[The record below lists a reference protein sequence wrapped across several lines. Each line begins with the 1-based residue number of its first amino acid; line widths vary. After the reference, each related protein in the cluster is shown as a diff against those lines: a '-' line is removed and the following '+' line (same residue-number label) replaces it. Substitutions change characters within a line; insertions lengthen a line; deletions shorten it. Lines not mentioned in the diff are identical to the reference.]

1 MPAQERTKVFIRYSH
16 ADAEWLKRLQIMRR
30 PLRRYDTITAWDD
43 TQISAG
49 ST

>member
-1 MPAQERTKVFIRYSH
+1 MPTQERTKVFIRYSH

-30 PLRRYDTITAWDD
+30 PLRRHDAITAGDD
-43 TQISAG
+43 TQMRAG